1 MEGGLMADT
10 MVDERA
16 AFCTT
21 CPSAEEVGSLLQIV
35 GFELTFQ
42 MDTDAPPRYEQLPPL
57 PSQFHFQD
65 THGNEVIFL
74 AGRDVDL
81 DGVGFPEHASRFW
94 LYPGADRAVY
104 GRVAHVLAV
113 RWSLTWRSLSKARQ
127 DVA

>member
-1 MEGGLMADT
+1 MAQT
-10 MVDERA
+10 KAREVE
-16 AFCTT
+16 AFCVT
-21 CPSAEEVGSLLQIV
+21 CPSTEEVTTLLQTL
-35 GFELTFQ
+35 GFELAFH
-42 MDTDAPPRYEQLPPL
+42 MDIDHPPEYEQVPCLPA
-57 PSQFHFQD
+57 QFHFQD
-65 THGNEVIFL
+65 EHGNEVIFL

-104 GRVAHVLAV
+104 GRVANVLAV